1 MNTKHVPKTIL
12 PRRVSEDLR
21 PPLECYGDVSDWL
34 QRRFINVAWVEDLLL
49 RMSQVLKMDADRHL
63 LSEPRAFGRENHGIS
78 IIGPSRAGKTTLTLH
93 VVERYLDEQ
102 FSGDH
107 DDRGKRVVYYRV
119 KGDAT
124 VKAMCLD
131 ICALCGF
138 PSTPKQITRHDAQAL
153 AAHVLRRAN
162 ISVLIIDEVHNSL
175 KRSNE
180 PVDLML
186 KGLLQDTHGL
196 TVIAIGTERLGE
208 YLRRPENN
216 EVIGRFLEVSLVPFE
231 HGSFCKVVMAAL
243 KNYSDAVDLPLAAD
257 ISDDPH
263 FAARIITGCQRSHG
277 LCMRLIA
284 STVIYAHENEFAAV
298 SKSDFQHIYRIQ
310 FAHLE
315 GSNPFEPEDFS
326 ALAVAPSAAAAKGS
340 LLLSHLNQGTD
351 TATALTKRRR
361 QRTKK
366 ATG

>member
-1 MNTKHVPKTIL
+1 MNTKNVPKTIL
-12 PRRVSEDLR
+12 PRRVIDDPR

-34 QRRFINVAWVEDLLL
+34 QRRFINTVWVEDLLH

-93 VVERYLDEQ
+93 VVEKYLDEK

-138 PSTPKQITRHDAQAL
+138 PSTPKQITRHEAQAL

-162 ISVLIIDEVHNSL
+162 ISVLIIDEVHNAL

-180 PVDLML
+180 PVELML

-196 TVIAIGTERLGE
+196 TVIAIGTERLGD

-216 EVIGRFLEVSLVPFE
+216 EVFGRFLEVSLAPFE
-231 HGSFCKVVMAAL
+231 HGSFRKVVTAAL
-243 KNYSDAVDLPLAAD
+243 RRYSDAVDMPLAAD

-284 STVIYAHENEFAAV
+284 STVIFAHENEFSAI
-298 SKSDFQHIYRIQ
+298 SKSDFRHIYRIQ

-326 ALAVAPSAAAAKGS
+326 ALAEIPSATTTKGS
-340 LLLSHLNQGTD
+340 LLLSHLSSETE
-351 TATALTKRRR
+351 TAIAPPKRRGR
-361 QRTKK
+361 KPKK
-366 ATG
+366 AAG